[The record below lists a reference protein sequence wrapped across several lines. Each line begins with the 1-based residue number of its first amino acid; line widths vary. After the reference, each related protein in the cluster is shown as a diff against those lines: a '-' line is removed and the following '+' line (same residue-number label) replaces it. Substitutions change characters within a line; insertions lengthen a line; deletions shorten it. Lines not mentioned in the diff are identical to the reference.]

1 MRNAILNS
9 LSFSVVNHLGSSL
22 YGEKKLFSNLTT
34 QLQQK
39 RNIEEKGKTSKLQQR
54 VSLINEALKTTELIQ
69 QTLGFIQVPQNSR
82 KDKKLTII

>member
-1 MRNAILNS
+1 MYA
-9 LSFSVVNHLGSSL
+9 
-22 YGEKKLFSNLTT
+22 EKKLFSNLIT